1 MSKDTLRI
9 DLYGDVRII
18 FNDED
23 ITQKFSKKSI
33 GLIAY
38 LLCTPSQQASKNTL
52 KDLLWIDAGEKAA
65 YNLRFNLW
73 NIKKNIPEV
82 GGENFIITS
91 GNLCRINPNYP
102 IEKNII
108 EKLENLQS
116 EISLEDMNDAED
128 TGNRLVFM
136 EHFYLKDCD
145 DFNDWLTLERNN
157 RERRLIAALARV
169 EDYLEE
175 NIDFKTA
182 LNVLE
187 KMMFLSPFE
196 DDFHIKAMKIYA
208 ELGNYGEAAREYK
221 NYSEWLKKELGVAPS
236 KNMRDTYLSIARN
249 ARMDTDGIL
258 HVKDKVYDSDF
269 AAAAEMLRSLFPDF
283 QGSIPVKIDNWKG
296 LDQKS
301 QELFEALAK
310 EKIVTIGR

>member
-91 GNLCRINPNYP
+91 GNLCRINLPYKLRCHCCP
-102 IEKNII
+102 LINII
-108 EKLENLQS
+108 SRYPLINPGTGICQIGNPHF
-116 EISLEDMNDAED
+116 ISGPLPPLI
-128 TGNRLVFM
+128 GNGTVHATFSPVWK
-136 EHFYLKDCD
+136 HFC
-145 DFNDWLTLERNN
+145 RQC
-157 RERRLIAALARV
+157 I
-169 EDYLEE
+169 
-175 NIDFKTA
+175 
-182 LNVLE
+182 
-187 KMMFLSPFE
+187 
-196 DDFHIKAMKIYA
+196 
-208 ELGNYGEAAREYK
+208 
-221 NYSEWLKKELGVAPS
+221 
-236 KNMRDTYLSIARN
+236 
-249 ARMDTDGIL
+249 
-258 HVKDKVYDSDF
+258 
-269 AAAAEMLRSLFPDF
+269 
-283 QGSIPVKIDNWKG
+283 
-296 LDQKS
+296 
-301 QELFEALAK
+301 
-310 EKIVTIGR
+310 